1 MLHSSI
7 IKPFLLKNILFCIT
21 NSIDGAMILSNNE
34 SLRVQG
40 KLMKTRIFPVSKL
53 RFHSLALPLSIAVFS
68 SFLTPVQAQ
77 PETSSRSQFRA
88 TGISPIVSFEPP
100 DDKTSVDDS
109 RGGASRQPNA
119 VKCSQDQAVRP
130 SMTPLTPGSKGGLT
144 VATHPTFFVYIPPTS
159 APQAHFT
166 LRDENNRGVYQI
178 LLPVANTG
186 GIVSIN
192 LPEDKPPLELGKTY
206 RWSMAL
212 ICQPTQTDIPIVG
225 GQVRRVELKSS
236 QVSPRYTNSTMPDQ
250 KALLEQAALYAKVG
264 IWYDSLSLLAQLK
277 QTQPSDNTF
286 AANWVELLDSV
297 GLEEIATQP
306 LLK

>member
-1 MLHSSI
+1 
-7 IKPFLLKNILFCIT
+7 
-21 NSIDGAMILSNNE
+21 
-34 SLRVQG
+34 
-40 KLMKTRIFPVSKL
+40 
-53 RFHSLALPLSIAVFS
+53 
-68 SFLTPVQAQ
+68 
-77 PETSSRSQFRA
+77 
-88 TGISPIVSFEPP
+88 
-100 DDKTSVDDS
+100 
-109 RGGASRQPNA
+109 
-119 VKCSQDQAVRP
+119 
-130 SMTPLTPGSKGGLT
+130 
-144 VATHPTFFVYIPPTS
+144 
-159 APQAHFT
+159 
-166 LRDENNRGVYQI
+166 
-178 LLPVANTG
+178 
-186 GIVSIN
+186 
-192 LPEDKPPLELGKTY
+192 
-206 RWSMAL
+206 MAL